1 MAWVIEV
8 FAKPQAFHPD
18 REGVNMALRAHVKD
32 GKIVC
37 SGCAAIVGPDSS
49 ACPQCSEDLAGDL
62 EAMICPYCSA
72 VIKRFSSECSHCGLR
87 FKAMKK
93 PTVEKSTEDEEFL
106 KRLLEW
112 GKKMQT
118 KDAEDV
124 ETDEDL
130 VEKEQAHSVIKAV
143 LGSKEPTTI
152 QKETIIQIEKTA
164 MEKKDL
170 EVREESILTIA
181 EPLEA
186 ALRARHASIQEAEAE
201 LVEIS
206 KELDELNSRQD
217 PKAVTKREK
226 LERKRALLETEKSE
240 IQKLEAGLNS
250 IDETYKKLL
259 ADHKR
264 ELEAKEANL
273 KARLDAFKMEM
284 ERRED
289 EKRRMEK
296 KEAMLHI
303 QEKEAAAKL
312 ERLAERERLLEAR
325 EKEVNRQ
332 LDELKAQR
340 DATPAG
346 TSSPPAANTYG
357 KWIIDPNEVEDVFK
371 KSKKAREDWFAEQ
384 RRIQKELVG
393 VAGSP
398 APILVGAD
406 SITGREIADS
416 GESHEPSR
424 HAELDDKIA
433 RLEATVSRLEKERQA
448 VQAAENAAKE
458 FDEDLKKVL
467 KVVDDLLGKLPDD
480 SIDAFAKSDAFK
492 MYQKVLDRY
501 LGEG

>member
-1 MAWVIEV
+1 
-8 FAKPQAFHPD
+8 
-18 REGVNMALRAHVKD
+18 MALRAHVKD

-37 SGCAAIVGPDSS
+37 SSCAALLEPESS
-49 ACPQCSEDLAGDL
+49 LCPQCSESMEGDL
-62 EAMICPYCSA
+62 EAMVCPYCSA
-72 VIKRFSSECSHCGLR
+72 VLKRFSSECSHCGLR

-118 KDAEDV
+118 KDNE

-130 VEKEQAHSVIKAV
+130 VEKEQAHTVIKAV
-143 LGSKEPTTI
+143 LGSKEPTTT
-152 QKETIIQIEKTA
+152 QKENIIQIEKTA

-186 ALRARHASIQEAEAE
+186 ALKARHASILEAEAE
-201 LVEIS
+201 LVEIAR
-206 KELDELNSRQD
+206 ELEDINSRQD
-217 PKAVTKREK
+217 PKAATKRER
-226 LERKRALLETEKSE
+226 LERKRAFLETEKSE
-240 IQKLEAGLNS
+240 IQKLETGLNS

-273 KARLDAFKMEM
+273 KERLDAFKMEM

-303 QEKEAAAKL
+303 QEKEASAKL
-312 ERLAERERLLEAR
+312 DRLVERERLLEAR
-325 EKEVNRQ
+325 EKDVKRQ
-332 LDELKAQR
+332 LDDLKALR
-340 DATPAG
+340 EAMPSG
-346 TSSPPAANTYG
+346 GSAAPQGNTYG

-384 RRIQKELVG
+384 RRVQKELIG
-393 VAGSP
+393 IHGSQAP
-398 APILVGAD
+398 APVAAAAK
-406 SITGREIADS
+406 TENPAPNA
-416 GESHEPSR
+416 EPAKPLAPEQN
-424 HAELDDKIA
+424 AELDAKIA
-433 RLEATVSRLEKERQA
+433 GLEANVARLEKERQA
-448 VQAAENAAKE
+448 VQDAEKAAKE

-480 SIDAFAKSDAFK
+480 AIDAFSKSDEFK
-492 MYQKVLDRY
+492 IYQKIMDRY